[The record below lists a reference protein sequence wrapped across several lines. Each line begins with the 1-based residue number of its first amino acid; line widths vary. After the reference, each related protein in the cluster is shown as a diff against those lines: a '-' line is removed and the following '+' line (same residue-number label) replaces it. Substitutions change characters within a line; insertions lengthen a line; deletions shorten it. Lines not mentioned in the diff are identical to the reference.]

1 LANKDEVCNN
11 KIRTK
16 GVLLTAYNCGIICS
30 YCEILSSE
38 SLTQVT
44 QLLLD
49 TISYSTV
56 FPKYIIYDNACHL
69 SVYIK
74 NHNIGDKSKRGD
86 ILMKSKFVIDRFHIK
101 NHVRDDCHQVYNADL
116 HKELFSVN
124 SDVCEEVNYW
134 FGIYKHAMK
143 HMNFIRFNY
152 FMYIILNLYNIEKI
166 KLNDYKYTK

>member
-1 LANKDEVCNN
+1 LVNKDEVCNN
-11 KIRTK
+11 KSRTK

-74 NHNIGDKSKRGD
+74 NH
-86 ILMKSKFVIDRFHIK
+86 
-101 NHVRDDCHQVYNADL
+101 VRDDCHQVYNADL
-116 HKELFSVN
+116 HKELVSVN
-124 SDVCEEVNYW
+124 SVFCEEVNYW
-134 FGIYKHAMK
+134 FGIYKHARK